1 MDGQQSLLSAPSKKI
16 GERNCGLQI
25 GAREKTE
32 QGDVWPDLCR
42 IIEDNM
48 QRRNTC
54 VALMGGSDG
63 WYRERLLNSMI
74 NDPSCEE
81 KQPTLL
87 CANVE
92 VCGV

>member
-1 MDGQQSLLSAPSKKI
+1 MNGWSQSLLSAPSKKI

-63 WYRERLLNSMI
+63 WLPGALVELN
-74 NDPSCEE
+74 D
-81 KQPTLL
+81 Q
-87 CANVE
+87 
-92 VCGV
+92 